1 MKRYTLSS
9 ESPRWWWPTGLAG
22 AAGVTVVATL
32 FVMGAGNES
41 AQYPPEGQGQPEP
54 TSSRGAVFDAPCF
67 MHPTRWSPVDGPV
80 GRCARYADDHA
91 SLPSVINRPAADAST
106 AYDAPCFM
114 HPTRWSPVDGPVGRC
129 ARYADDDGP
138 LPSVIDRAAEQP
150 RSYDAPCFMH
160 PSRWTP
166 VDGPLPRC
174 PHSSPS
180 GG

>member
-91 SLPSVINRPAADAST
+91 SLPSVTDRAAEHPRT
-106 AYDAPCFM
+106 YDAPCFM
-114 HPTRWSPVDGPVGRC
+114 HPTRWSPVDGP
-129 ARYADDDGP
+129 
-138 LPSVIDRAAEQP
+138 
-150 RSYDAPCFMH
+150 F
-160 PSRWTP
+160 
-166 VDGPLPRC
+166 PRC
-174 PHSSPS
+174 LHSSPS
-180 GG
+180 GE

>member
-22 AAGVTVVATL
+22 AAGVTAVATL
-32 FVMGAGNES
+32 FVMGAGNAS

-91 SLPSVINRPAADAST
+91 SLPSVTDRAAEHPRT
-106 AYDAPCFM
+106 YDAPCFM
-114 HPTRWSPVDGPVGRC
+114 HPTRWSPVDGP
-129 ARYADDDGP
+129 
-138 LPSVIDRAAEQP
+138 
-150 RSYDAPCFMH
+150 F
-160 PSRWTP
+160 
-166 VDGPLPRC
+166 PRC
-174 PHSSPS
+174 LHSSPS
-180 GG
+180 GE